1 MSNTEE
7 NFNPRPYMELAIEE
21 MNKSLNEPRH
31 DGKTPPKVGA
41 ILLFPD
47 GKIERAHRGELRDG
61 DHAEF
66 TLLERKL
73 GNKKLDD
80 CILFSTLEPCVERN
94 PPKIACCKRT
104 SKARIKTVYVG
115 ITDPDHTV
123 DGKGIKHL
131 EEKGVKVI
139 MFDRDLQQIIE
150 DTNSEFIKQANER
163 RRKKQEDDL
172 LTSFEKPLPTDDYNQ
187 FSDIALNKFISEAKL
202 NFKTIDPEFQE
213 FLLDLG
219 ALAKSEKSD
228 ELNATG
234 FGILLFGKNPRAKF
248 KQAAFMAHVDYNGN
262 KIEPATFDQPLVLIP
277 DLVEEWLKKVLPLSK
292 DTKSFKRKDIP
303 DFPINVVRE
312 AVVNAIVHRDYD
324 VLGAKSS
331 IEIDNDKILV
341 KSPGALLP
349 SISLEQMNSF
359 KAPSISRNPI
369 ITYVFSLMD
378 YVEEKG
384 FGMKSL
390 KSLNEVYGLP
400 LPEYSYQEPFLNLT
414 FPRNMESSAKLSQYP
429 ELSKLNTEE
438 LQGYNFIK
446 LHGEVSTREYSS
458 HFNYSYKKAQR
469 HLAKMKELGLIGDN
483 GKEINSPNYKYVI
496 V

>member
-1 MSNTEE
+1 
-7 NFNPRPYMELAIEE
+7 
-21 MNKSLNEPRH
+21 
-31 DGKTPPKVGA
+31 
-41 ILLFPD
+41 
-47 GKIERAHRGELRDG
+47 
-61 DHAEF
+61 
-66 TLLERKL
+66 
-73 GNKKLDD
+73 
-80 CILFSTLEPCVERN
+80 
-94 PPKIACCKRT
+94 
-104 SKARIKTVYVG
+104 
-115 ITDPDHTV
+115 
-123 DGKGIKHL
+123 
-131 EEKGVKVI
+131 
-139 MFDRDLQQIIE
+139 
-150 DTNSEFIKQANER
+150 
-163 RRKKQEDDL
+163 
-172 LTSFEKPLPTDDYNQ
+172 
-187 FSDIALNKFISEAKL
+187 
-202 NFKTIDPEFQE
+202 
-213 FLLDLG
+213 
-219 ALAKSEKSD
+219 
-228 ELNATG
+228 
-234 FGILLFGKNPRAKF
+234 
-248 KQAAFMAHVDYNGN
+248 MAHVDYSGN

-292 DTKSFKRKDIP
+292 NTKSFKRKDIP
-303 DFPINVVRE
+303 DFPIDVVRE

-446 LHGEVSTREYSS
+446 LHGEVSTREYSN
-458 HFNYSYKKAQR
+458 HFNYGYKKAQR